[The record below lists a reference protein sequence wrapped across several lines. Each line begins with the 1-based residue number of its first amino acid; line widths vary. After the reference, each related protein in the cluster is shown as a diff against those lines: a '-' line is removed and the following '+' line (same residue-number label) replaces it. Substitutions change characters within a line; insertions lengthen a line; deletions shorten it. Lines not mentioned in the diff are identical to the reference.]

1 MAKLH
6 LHSWQTTHTSSRILR
21 ISRSAIMQEKVGFT
35 VMSGGIGTWLSSM
48 MANLDFG
55 QVIGIIVAVVGVML
69 QLLAFI
75 RNSRE
80 SKERMAR
87 EKEEHQLKIEMM
99 KIQIAEAKE

>member
-1 MAKLH
+1 
-6 LHSWQTTHTSSRILR
+6 
-21 ISRSAIMQEKVGFT
+21 MQEKVGFT
-35 VMSGGIGTWLSSM
+35 VMSGGIGTWLSSI

-55 QVIGIIVAVVGVML
+55 QIVGIIVAVVGLML

-75 RNSRE
+75 RNNRE
-80 SKERMAR
+80 AKDRMAR

>member
-1 MAKLH
+1 
-6 LHSWQTTHTSSRILR
+6 
-21 ISRSAIMQEKVGFT
+21 MQEKVGFT